1 MNFPVTNS
9 RTVIVSTSK
18 NHSDRN
24 KLVKM
29 LTDSELTNKL
39 IKKNIN
45 IMENIVDDKNIF
57 ELVLYDYNMQPIEK
71 MLDFTNNTLQ
81 QIIDIFD
88 KLPQPKQ
95 NTNNN
100 KKGGGEIDYRYKYM
114 KYKLKY
120 NEMRSVITKYN

>member
-1 MNFPVTNS
+1 MSFPVTNS

-18 NHSDRN
+18 NHSNRD

-29 LTDSELTNKL
+29 LTDNKLTNEL

-45 IMENIVDDKNIF
+45 IMENIVDDKNVF

-71 MLDFTNNTLQ
+71 MLEFTNNTLQ
-81 QIIDIFD
+81 QIIDTFD
-88 KLPQPKQ
+88 TLPQPKQ

-100 KKGGGEIDYRYKYM
+100 KKGGGEINYRYKYI
-114 KYKLKY
+114 K
-120 NEMRSVITKYN
+120 